1 MLTAKFNPRLT
12 FTFLAPLGGESLL
25 FLASVFVDKRS
36 VVNLIAL
43 FSCLVILKISP
54 LYLLFLNVSVTVL
67 LFIYLIRY
75 LKCTYILMTH
85 VCNLGKM

>member
-1 MLTAKFNPRLT
+1 MLTAKLSPSLT
-12 FTFLAPLGGESLL
+12 FTFLVPLGGESLL

-36 VVNLIAL
+36 VNLIAL

-54 LYLLFLNVSVTVL
+54 LYLLFLNVSVTLL